1 MSLKKTTKPKV
12 SRRELE
18 ISNLKFELN
27 PHTFKNVLQQ
37 IQSLSLSTNRAIEN
51 LMQILNY
58 MLYDTDK
65 EQVPLQA
72 EIDFMQA
79 YKKMQQSIV
88 PGFVDIIF
96 DNQLDEAFLQRKAI
110 APLLTVAFMEN
121 AFKHAD
127 TNSKDCVINISLKN
141 IDSDTMLYCIENS
154 LSAVNTQKQKSG
166 IGNKNLRRRLDLI
179 YKERYEISSD
189 VEKDAYR
196 SVLKIKLF
204 DHED

>member
-1 MSLKKTTKPKV
+1 LKKVHP
-12 SRRELE
+12 SDPLRQLE

-65 EQVPLQA
+65 EQVKLQQ
-72 EIDFMQA
+72 EIDFMIS
-79 YKKMQQSIV
+79 YKKMQQSIL

-96 DNQLDEAFLQRKAI
+96 TNNLSETFMQEKAI
-110 APLLTVAFMEN
+110 APLLTVAFLEN

-127 TNSKDCVINISLKN
+127 TDSKNCSISISLHN
-141 IDSDTMLYCIENS
+141 TDADTLVYTIENS
-154 LSAVNTQKQKSG
+154 FGTNNPPKAASG
-166 IGNKNLRRRLDLI
+166 IGFKNMRRRLDLM
-179 YKERYEISSD
+179 YANEYEIISES
-189 VEKDAYR
+189 KNNLFTAI
-196 SVLKIKLF
+196 LTIKLQS
-204 DHED
+204 HED

>member
-1 MSLKKTTKPKV
+1 MNNPKTSDPL
-12 SRRELE
+12 RQLE

-65 EQVPLQA
+65 EQVRLQQ
-72 EIDFMQA
+72 EIDFMVS

-96 DNQLDEAFLQRKAI
+96 TNNLSETFMQEKAI
-110 APLLTVAFMEN
+110 APLLTVAFLEN

-127 TNSKDCVINISLKN
+127 TDSKNCSISISLHN
-141 IDSDTMLYCIENS
+141 TDADTMVYKIENS
-154 LSAVNTQKQKSG
+154 FGINKLPKAASG
-166 IGNKNLRRRLDLI
+166 IGFKNMRRRLDLM
-179 YKERYEISSD
+179 YADDYEIKSES
-189 VEKDAYR
+189 AGNQF
-196 SVLKIKLF
+196 SATLTIKLQP
-204 DHED
+204 HED

>member
-1 MSLKKTTKPKV
+1 MKQTSQSDPL
-12 SRRELE
+12 RQLE

-65 EQVPLQA
+65 EQVKLQQ
-72 EIDFMQA
+72 EIDFMVS
-79 YKKMQQSIV
+79 YKKMQQSIL

-96 DNQLDEAFLQRKAI
+96 TNNLTDKFMQEKAI
-110 APLLTVAFMEN
+110 APLLTVAFLEN

-127 TNSKDCVINISLKN
+127 TDSKNCSINICLHN
-141 IDSDTMLYCIENS
+141 IDADTLVYTIENS
-154 LSAVNTQKQKSG
+154 FGVNNTVKAASG
-166 IGNKNLRRRLDLI
+166 IGFKNMRRRLDLMYANEYVI
-179 YKERYEISSD
+179 ISER
-189 VEKDAYR
+189 KDNLFTAT
-196 SVLKIKLF
+196 LTIKLQQ
-204 DHED
+204 HED

>member
-1 MSLKKTTKPKV
+1 MKENKSKDPLR
-12 SRRELE
+12 SLE

-65 EQVPLQA
+65 EQVKLQQ
-72 EIDFMQA
+72 EIDFMVS

-96 DNQLDEAFLQRKAI
+96 TNNISDGFIEKKAI
-110 APLLTVAFMEN
+110 APLLTVAFLEN

-127 TNSKDCVINISLKN
+127 TASKNCVIKISLQ
-141 IDSDTMLYCIENS
+141 DTDADTLVYTIENT
-154 LSAVNTQKQKSG
+154 LDNTNGIQKPASG
-166 IGNKNLRRRLDLI
+166 IGFKNLRRRLDLI
-179 YKERYEISSD
+179 YTDQYQIQSER
-189 VEKDAYR
+189 KDDLYCAI
-196 SVLKIKLF
+196 LTIKLQ
-204 DHED
+204 DYED

>member
-1 MSLKKTTKPKV
+1 MKQLLPPDPL
-12 SRRELE
+12 RQLE

-65 EQVPLQA
+65 EQVKLQQ
-72 EIDFMQA
+72 EIDFMVS

-96 DNQLDEAFLQRKAI
+96 TNNLSNEFLQTKAI
-110 APLLTVAFMEN
+110 APLLTVAFLEN

-127 TNSKDCVINISLKN
+127 TDSKNCIIKISLHN
-141 IDSDTMLYCIENS
+141 TDADTMVYSI
-154 LSAVNTQKQKSG
+154 ANTSNTSGLQKPASG
-166 IGNKNLRRRLDLI
+166 IGFKNLRRRLDLI
-179 YKERYEISSD
+179 YTDQYEIVSKKEED
-189 VEKDAYR
+189 LYNAT
-196 SVLKIKLF
+196 LTIKLQ
-204 DHED
+204 DYED

>member
-1 MSLKKTTKPKV
+1 MKQSQPHDPL
-12 SRRELE
+12 RQLE

-65 EQVPLQA
+65 EQVKLQQ
-72 EIDFMQA
+72 EIDFMVS

-96 DNQLDEAFLQRKAI
+96 TNSISEKFLQTKAI
-110 APLLTVAFMEN
+110 APLLTVAFLEN

-127 TNSKDCVINISLKN
+127 TDSKNCIIKINLHN
-141 IDSDTMLYCIENS
+141 ED
-154 LSAVNTQKQKSG
+154 ANTLVYSIANTSSTSGQQKPASG
-166 IGNKNLRRRLDLI
+166 IGFKNLRRRLDLI
-179 YKERYEISSD
+179 YTDQYEIVSQKEND
-189 VEKDAYR
+189 LYNAT
-196 SVLKIKLF
+196 LTIKLQ
-204 DHED
+204 DYED

>member
-1 MSLKKTTKPKV
+1 MKKPTSSKT
-12 SRRELE
+12 SRRQLE

-96 DNQLDEAFLQRKAI
+96 DNQIDEQFLQKKAI

-127 TNSKDCVINISLKN
+127 TNSKDCSINISLKN
-141 IDSDTMLYCIENS
+141 IDENTLLYKIENT
-154 LSAVNTQKQKSG
+154 LSTIETQKSKSG

-179 YKERYEISSD
+179 YQDGYEIESAVNDD
-189 VEKDAYR
+189 VYS
-196 SVLKIKLF
+196 SVLIIKLF
-204 DHED
+204 DHEN

>member
-1 MSLKKTTKPKV
+1 MKQSQPHDPL
-12 SRRELE
+12 RQLE

-65 EQVPLQA
+65 EQVKLQQ
-72 EIDFMQA
+72 EIDFMVS

-96 DNQLDEAFLQRKAI
+96 TNSISEKFLQTKAI
-110 APLLTVAFMEN
+110 APLLTVAFLEN

-127 TNSKDCVINISLKN
+127 TDSKNCIIKINLHN
-141 IDSDTMLYCIENS
+141 EDD
-154 LSAVNTQKQKSG
+154 NTLVYSIANTSSTSGQQKPASG
-166 IGNKNLRRRLDLI
+166 IGFKNLRRRLDLI
-179 YKERYEISSD
+179 YTDQYEIVSQKNGD
-189 VEKDAYR
+189 LYNAT
-196 SVLKIKLF
+196 LTIKLQ
-204 DHED
+204 DYED

>member
-1 MSLKKTTKPKV
+1 MKQSQPHDPL
-12 SRRELE
+12 RQLE

-65 EQVPLQA
+65 EQVKLQQ
-72 EIDFMQA
+72 EIDFMVS

-96 DNQLDEAFLQRKAI
+96 TNSISEKFLQTKAI
-110 APLLTVAFMEN
+110 APLLTVAFLEN

-127 TNSKDCVINISLKN
+127 TDSKNCIIKINLHN
-141 IDSDTMLYCIENS
+141 EDD
-154 LSAVNTQKQKSG
+154 NTLVYSIANTSSTSGQQKTASG
-166 IGNKNLRRRLDLI
+166 IGFKNLRRRLDLI
-179 YKERYEISSD
+179 YTDQYEIVSQKEND
-189 VEKDAYR
+189 LYNAT
-196 SVLKIKLF
+196 LTIKLQ
-204 DHED
+204 DYED

>member
-1 MSLKKTTKPKV
+1 MKQSQPHDPL
-12 SRRELE
+12 RQLE

-65 EQVPLQA
+65 EQVKLQQ
-72 EIDFMQA
+72 EIDFMVS

-96 DNQLDEAFLQRKAI
+96 TNSISEKFLQTKAI
-110 APLLTVAFMEN
+110 APLLTVAFLEN

-127 TNSKDCVINISLKN
+127 TDSKNCIIKINLHN
-141 IDSDTMLYCIENS
+141 EDD
-154 LSAVNTQKQKSG
+154 NTLVYSIANTSSTSGQQKPASG
-166 IGNKNLRRRLDLI
+166 IGFKNLRRRLDLI
-179 YKERYEISSD
+179 YTDQYEIVSQKEND
-189 VEKDAYR
+189 LYNAI
-196 SVLKIKLF
+196 LTIKLQ
-204 DHED
+204 DYED

>member
-1 MSLKKTTKPKV
+1 MKQSQPHDPL
-12 SRRELE
+12 RQLE

-65 EQVPLQA
+65 EQVKLQQ
-72 EIDFMQA
+72 EIDFMVS

-96 DNQLDEAFLQRKAI
+96 TNSISEKFLQTKAI
-110 APLLTVAFMEN
+110 APLLTVAFLEN

-127 TNSKDCVINISLKN
+127 TDSKNCIIKINLHN
-141 IDSDTMLYCIENS
+141 EDD
-154 LSAVNTQKQKSG
+154 NTLVYSIANTSSTSGQQKPASG
-166 IGNKNLRRRLDLI
+166 IGFKNLRRRLDLI
-179 YKERYEISSD
+179 YTDQYEIVSQKNVD
-189 VEKDAYR
+189 LYNAT
-196 SVLKIKLF
+196 LTIKLQ
-204 DHED
+204 DYED

>member
-1 MSLKKTTKPKV
+1 MKQSQPHDPL
-12 SRRELE
+12 RQLE

-65 EQVPLQA
+65 EQVKLQQ
-72 EIDFMQA
+72 EIDFMVS

-96 DNQLDEAFLQRKAI
+96 TNSISEKFLQTKAI
-110 APLLTVAFMEN
+110 APLLTVAFLEN

-127 TNSKDCVINISLKN
+127 TDSKNCIIKINLHN
-141 IDSDTMLYCIENS
+141 EDD
-154 LSAVNTQKQKSG
+154 NTLVYSIANTSSTSGQQKPASG
-166 IGNKNLRRRLDLI
+166 IGFKNLRRRLDLI
-179 YKERYEISSD
+179 YTDQYEIVSQKEND
-189 VEKDAYR
+189 LYNAT
-196 SVLKIKLF
+196 LTIKLQ
-204 DHED
+204 DYED

>member
-1 MSLKKTTKPKV
+1 MKQHLPPDPL
-12 SRRELE
+12 RQLE

-65 EQVPLQA
+65 EQVKLQQ
-72 EIDFMQA
+72 EINFMTS

-96 DNQLDEAFLQRKAI
+96 TNNLCDEFLQTKAI
-110 APLLTVAFMEN
+110 APLLTVAFLEN

-127 TNSKDCVINISLKN
+127 TDSKNCIIKISLHN
-141 IDSDTMLYCIENS
+141 SDANTLVYSIANTSNNS
-154 LSAVNTQKQKSG
+154 DLKKPASG
-166 IGNKNLRRRLDLI
+166 IGFKNLRRRLDLI
-179 YKERYEISSD
+179 YTDQYEILSQK
-189 VEKDAYR
+189 EGELYNAT
-196 SVLKIKLF
+196 LTIKLQ
-204 DHED
+204 DYED

>member
-1 MSLKKTTKPKV
+1 MNDNKPQDPLR
-12 SRRELE
+12 SLE

-65 EQVPLQA
+65 EQVKLQQ
-72 EIDFMQA
+72 EIDFMTS
-79 YKKMQQSIV
+79 YKKMQQSIL

-96 DNQLDEAFLQRKAI
+96 TNKISDAFMEKKAI
-110 APLLTVAFMEN
+110 APLLTVAFLEN

-127 TNSKDCVINISLKN
+127 TASKNCVIKIKLE
-141 IDSDTMLYCIENS
+141 DTDADTLAYTIENTS
-154 LSAVNTQKQKSG
+154 NAITVSQKPASG
-166 IGNKNLRRRLDLI
+166 IGFKNLRRRLDLI
-179 YKERYEISSD
+179 YTDQYQIQSER
-189 VEKDAYR
+189 KDDLYSA
-196 SVLKIKLF
+196 VLTIKLQ
-204 DHED
+204 DYEN